1 MASKTASTIYR
12 NYMRMDA
19 SLKDGHSHKKNT
31 LENTDSHGHSHG
43 HPHKKNT
50 LKNMDSKSSLNAL
63 A

>member
-12 NYMRMDA
+12 NYMRLDA
-19 SLKDGHSHKKNT
+19 SLKDGH
-31 LENTDSHGHSHG
+31 
-43 HPHKKNT
+43 PHRKNT